1 MAAKR
6 KRGKGRPS
14 LSSPIS
20 PSRYLILT
28 CVRQKQADREAARN
42 LGRTILVCFQ
52 GKPSARTPSKF
63 PPKSQLPLRLQA
75 TTREQ
80 EQAGRQ
86 GVVKEG
92 CWSSCWW
99 GAAAWWCSSTAPAS
113 SSARS
118 SPRATPSPGPS
129 GACRPRRERPSQSL
143 HLFRARSPFLFFSS
157 RDLSRRQGASCSV
170 QLPRVRG
177 LT

>member
-42 LGRTILVCFQ
+42 LASGRTILVCFQ
-52 GKPSARTPSKF
+52 GKPSAP
-63 PPKSQLPLRLQA
+63 

-129 GACRPRRERPSQSL
+129 ASSGSWPDL
-143 HLFRARSPFLFFSS
+143 TDRARWA
-157 RDLSRRQGASCSV
+157 SRRLIG
-170 QLPRVRG
+170 
-177 LT
+177 